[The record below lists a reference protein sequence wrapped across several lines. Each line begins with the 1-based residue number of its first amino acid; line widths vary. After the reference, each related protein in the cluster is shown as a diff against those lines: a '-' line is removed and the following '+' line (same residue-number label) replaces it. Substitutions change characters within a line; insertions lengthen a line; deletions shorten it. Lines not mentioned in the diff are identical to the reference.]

1 MGRKVRKTLSI
12 DLKLVERLES
22 ESDQSEVVERAL
34 AEYWGI
40 EVE

>member
-34 AEYWGI
+34 AEYWGV